1 MAKRGRPGRNPYD
14 VLRMQRV
21 YSLFQSEKGD
31 WPITY
36 YDMGK
41 RLVKAFEIT
50 GRAVSPHT
58 CLAIARKMR
67 YGLYARPGREYIS
80 ALAKALAGPY
90 AHMDHPL
97 GEDLILAKLRAVRK
111 GDDVEYLSWR
121 YMERL
126 FTSGN
131 TAHPYF
137 TIFSW
142 LDDVDLAIDIAE
154 MLGIDPTPEAV
165 DAVAERIVRR
175 SVQDRSMHGWEL
187 PQWIGDFLH
196 DAGKTSDM
204 VYAASSMVL
213 VYVSLREKIFSVSR
227 AVELAGSNT
236 EGSSEAPGSLEHHF
250 EKYLEMLRTQGLLK
264 GYTGEDVLDMAEA
277 ARRSVGKVAMTTRK
291 EELQ

>member
-41 RLVKAFEIT
+41 RLVKAFGIT
-50 GRAVSPHT
+50 GRTVSPHT

-67 YGLYARPGREYIS
+67 CGLYARPGREYIT

-90 AHMDHPL
+90 AHIDHPL
-97 GEDLILAKLRAVRK
+97 GEDLVLAKLRAVRK
-111 GDDVEYLSWR
+111 GDGVEYLSWR

-126 FTSGN
+126 FTSGD

-137 TIFSW
+137 RIFSW
-142 LDDVDLAIDIAE
+142 LDDVDVAIDIAE
-154 MLGIDPTPEAV
+154 MLGIDPSPEAV
-165 DAVAERIVRR
+165 DAVAEKIVRR

-187 PQWIGDFLH
+187 PQWIGEFLR
-196 DAGKTSDM
+196 DAGKISDM
-204 VYAASSMVL
+204 VYAASSIVL
-213 VYVSLREKIFSVSR
+213 VYASLREKIFSVSR
-227 AVELAGSNT
+227 AVELAGSNKV
-236 EGSSEAPGSLEHHF
+236 EGSSGAPGSLEQHF
-250 EKYLEMLRTQGLLK
+250 GKYFEMLKVQGLLK
-264 GYTGEDVLDMAEA
+264 DYTGEDVLDMAETA
-277 ARRSVGKVAMTTRK
+277 HRSVGK
-291 EELQ
+291 ES

>member
-1 MAKRGRPGRNPYD
+1 MTKRGRPGRNPYD

-41 RLVKAFEIT
+41 RLFNAFEIM

-58 CLAIARKMR
+58 CLAIARRMR

-80 ALAKALAGPY
+80 AMAKALAGPY
-90 AHMDHPL
+90 AHIDHPL

-111 GDDVEYLSWR
+111 GDGVEYLSWR

-126 FTSGN
+126 FTSRDSS
-131 TAHPYF
+131 HPYF
-137 TIFSW
+137 TIFTW
-142 LDDVDLAIDIAE
+142 LDDVDVAIDIAE

-175 SVQDRSMHGWEL
+175 SVQDRSMQGWEL
-187 PQWIGDFLH
+187 PRWIGDFLH

-204 VYAASSMVL
+204 VYAASSIVL
-213 VYVSLREKIFSVSR
+213 VYASLREKIFDVSR
-227 AVELAGSNT
+227 VVELAGSNR
-236 EGSSEAPGSLEHHF
+236 EGSSGGPGSLEHHF
-250 EKYLEMLRTQGLLK
+250 EKYFEMLKVQGLLND
-264 GYTGEDVLDMAEA
+264 YSAEDVLEMAET
-277 ARRSVGKVAMTTRK
+277 ARRSVGK
-291 EELQ
+291 

>member
-14 VLRMQRV
+14 VLRMLRV

-41 RLVKAFEIT
+41 RLVKAFKIT

-58 CLAIARKMR
+58 CLAIARRMR

-90 AHMDHPL
+90 ADIDHPL

-111 GDDVEYLSWR
+111 GDGVEYLSST
-121 YMERL
+121 YMQRL
-126 FTSGN
+126 FTSRDSS
-131 TAHPYF
+131 HLYF

-142 LDDVDLAIDIAE
+142 LDDVDVAIDIAE
-154 MLGIDPTPEAV
+154 MLGIDPTPESI
-165 DAVAERIVRR
+165 DALAERIVRR
-175 SVQDRSMHGWEL
+175 SVQDTSMHGWEL
-187 PQWIGDFLH
+187 PQWIEEFLR

-204 VYAASSMVL
+204 VYAASSIVL
-213 VYVSLREKIFSVSR
+213 VYASLREKIFSVSR
-227 AVELAGSNT
+227 AVELAESNR
-236 EGSSEAPGSLEHHF
+236 EGSSGGPGSLEHHF
-250 EKYLEMLRTQGLLK
+250 EKYFKILKVQGLLK
-264 GYTGEDVLDMAEA
+264 DYTGEDVLDMAET
-277 ARRSVGKVAMTTRK
+277 ARRSAGK
-291 EELQ
+291 ES

>member
-1 MAKRGRPGRNPYD
+1 MTKRGRPARNRYD

-41 RLVKAFEIT
+41 RLVKAFGIT

-58 CLAIARKMR
+58 CLAIARRMR

-80 ALAKALAGPY
+80 AMAKALAGPY
-90 AHMDHPL
+90 AHIDHPL

-111 GDDVEYLSWR
+111 GDGVEYLSST
-121 YMERL
+121 YMQRL
-126 FTSGN
+126 FTSRDSS
-131 TAHPYF
+131 HPYF
-137 TIFSW
+137 TIFTW
-142 LDDVDLAIDIAE
+142 LDDVDVAIDIAE

-175 SVQDRSMHGWEL
+175 SVQDRSIHGWEL
-187 PQWIGDFLH
+187 PQWIGEFLR

-204 VYAASSMVL
+204 VYAASSIVL
-213 VYVSLREKIFSVSR
+213 VYASLREKIFSVSR
-227 AVELAGSNT
+227 AVELAESNRA
-236 EGSSEAPGSLEHHF
+236 EGSYGAPGSLEHHF
-250 EKYLEMLRTQGLLK
+250 EKYFKILKVQGLLK
-264 GYTGEDVLDMAEA
+264 DYSGEDIRDMAET
-277 ARRSVGKVAMTTRK
+277 ARRSVGKEK
-291 EELQ
+291 